1 MKNMDSLTEA
11 LAKMSLSEE
20 CYFRQD
26 LSNEI
31 TCLENAEKRLEKEFH
46 NTAVQ
51 FYYGKKITTLSVEL
65 TIVPTSEITNKLI
78 FIAGLILDEY
88 FTKRKT
94 LHETN
99 WCSSYMIDNRV
110 LNSKRFYEKY
120 KESLDKMSCVASKS
134 YLILLG

>member
-1 MKNMDSLTEA
+1 M
-11 LAKMSLSEE
+11 
-20 CYFRQD
+20 
-26 LSNEI
+26 
-31 TCLENAEKRLEKEFH
+31 
-46 NTAVQ
+46 Q